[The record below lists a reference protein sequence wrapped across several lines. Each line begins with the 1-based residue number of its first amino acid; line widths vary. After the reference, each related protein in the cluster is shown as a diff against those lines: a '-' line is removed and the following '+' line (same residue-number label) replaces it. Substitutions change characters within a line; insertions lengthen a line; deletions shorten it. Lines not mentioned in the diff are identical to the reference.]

1 MQEVK
6 PPTERYA
13 EIHGFDESQARG
25 RPCETLP
32 EYGNIPEVNKEV
44 DNILQTWNEITADL
58 NNLLNHRQVL
68 RDELKTLMAGK
79 PDNGQVKE
87 LRDRVKFVGNQI
99 HRSQRKTR
107 KMCKLSPEVAYL
119 QACSEFYLLRQQEEV
134 EGRIAVEQARV
145 FKRKMGPTVNEKE
158 LLKEDQTLKEW
169 RATADRHQTMVF
181 DARQG
186 GRDNGNV
193 DRKGLESATQQSGS
207 LLLGETA
214 PKDVEEDEDEDVEES
229 SDTK

>member
-1 MQEVK
+1 
-6 PPTERYA
+6 
-13 EIHGFDESQARG
+13 
-25 RPCETLP
+25 
-32 EYGNIPEVNKEV
+32 
-44 DNILQTWNEITADL
+44 
-58 NNLLNHRQVL
+58 
-68 RDELKTLMAGK
+68 
-79 PDNGQVKE
+79 
-87 LRDRVKFVGNQI
+87 
-99 HRSQRKTR
+99 
-107 KMCKLSPEVAYL
+107 MCKLSPEVAYL

-193 DRKGLESATQQSGS
+193 DRMGLESATQQSGS

-214 PKDVEEDEDEDVEES
+214 PKNVEEDEDEDVEES